1 MPEADEISDVGSSRR
16 RFWLQQLTS
25 FEPGETR
32 VAVWACVYYFCLMCS
47 YFIVKPIRDEMGVVS
62 GVENLQYLFTATFVV
77 MLFIVPVFGW
87 ISTHYTRE
95 KFLPYVYIFFIANL
109 LTFFILF
116 KTGLTQVYI
125 ARAFYV
131 WVSVYNLFVVSVFWS
146 FMSEIFNSAQ
156 AGRLF
161 AFIAAG
167 GTAGGIMGPALTSS
181 LVTEVGPEN
190 LLVISAGFLCIAL
203 FSIYRL
209 HNWHE
214 LNVKGKEAVET
225 PDNQSRQGQRIGGGI
240 LDGVKLVVTSPYLLG
255 ICLMILLYSTLATFL
270 YFQQLTIVDASVN
283 DAASRTAI
291 FAMIELFTN
300 GLTLIIQFTVTRKIV
315 KSFGIASILALIP
328 FLLCFG
334 FIALW
339 LAPVLGVIMFVQVIR
354 RAGNYS
360 ITRPLREMLY
370 VVLSNEEKYKAK
382 NFIDTAIYRGG
393 DMASAWVY
401 SGLSA
406 GLGFSL
412 STIALIA
419 VPVCGLWTYVAYK
432 LGKTQE
438 SLAVPQPDIRLSS
451 G

>member
-1 MPEADEISDVGSSRR
+1 MPEANEIPDNGGGPRSWMQR
-16 RFWLQQLTS
+16 LTS
-25 FEPGETR
+25 FEPGEART
-32 VAVWACVYYFCLMCS
+32 ALWACIYYFCLMCS
-47 YFIVKPIRDEMGVVS
+47 YFIVKPVRDEMGVVS
-62 GVENLQYLFTATFVV
+62 GVDNLQYLFTATFVV
-77 MLFIVPVFGW
+77 MLVIVPVFGW
-87 ISTHYTRE
+87 ISTHYARE
-95 KFLPYVYIFFIANL
+95 KFLPYVYIFFIANIL
-109 LTFFILF
+109 AFFILF

-146 FMSEIFNSAQ
+146 FMSEIFSSTQ

-167 GTAGGIMGPALTSS
+167 GTAGGIIGPALTSS
-181 LVTEVGPEN
+181 LVTIIGPEN
-190 LLVISAGFLCIAL
+190 LLVISAGFLGIAL
-203 FSIYRL
+203 VSIYRL
-209 HNWHE
+209 HGWHE
-214 LNVKGKEAVET
+214 RNVAMNRADPG
-225 PDNQSRQGQRIGGGI
+225 PDTRTGRSQRMGGGI
-240 LDGVKLVVTSPYLLG
+240 LDGVKLVATSPYLLG
-255 ICLMILLYSTLATFL
+255 ICSMILLYSTLATFL

-283 DAASRTAI
+283 DPASRTAV
-291 FAMIELFTN
+291 FGMIELFTN
-300 GLTLIIQFTVTRKIV
+300 GLTLILQFTVTRKIV

-334 FIALW
+334 FVALW
-339 LAPVLGVIMFVQVIR
+339 LAPVLGVIMTVQVIR
-354 RAGNYS
+354 RAGNYA

-393 DMASAWVY
+393 DMTSAWVY

-419 VPVCGLWTYVAYK
+419 VPVSGLWAYVAYK
-432 LGKTQE
+432 LGRAQE
-438 SLAVPQPDIRLSS
+438 RLAVPQSQIH
-451 G
+451 

>member
-1 MPEADEISDVGSSRR
+1 MIMPEADEISEIGSGRR
-16 RFWLQQLTS
+16 AWFKQLAS
-25 FEPGETR
+25 FEPGEAR
-32 VAVWACVYYFCLMCS
+32 VAVWACIYYFCLMCS

-62 GVENLQYLFTATFVV
+62 GVENLQYLFTATFIV
-77 MLFIVPVFGW
+77 MLIIVPVFGW
-87 ISTHYTRE
+87 ISTRYTRE
-95 KFLPYVYIFFIANL
+95 KFLPYVYIFFIANI
-109 LTFFILF
+109 LTFYILF
-116 KTGLTQVYI
+116 KTGFTQVYI

-146 FMSEIFNSAQ
+146 FMSEIFSSAQ

-167 GTAGGIMGPALTSS
+167 GTAGGIIGPALTSS
-181 LVTEVGPEN
+181 LVTILGPEN
-190 LLVISAGFLCIAL
+190 LLVISAGFLGIAL
-203 FSIYRL
+203 LSIYWL
-209 HNWHE
+209 HSWHE
-214 LNVKGKEAVET
+214 HNVKVKQPST
-225 PDNQSRQGQRIGGGI
+225 PTNNQSAPVSRMGGGI
-240 LDGVKLVVTSPYLLG
+240 LDGVKLVATSPYLLG
-255 ICLMILLYSTLATFL
+255 ICAMILLYSTLQTFL

-283 DAASRTAI
+283 DPASRTAI

-315 KSFGIASILALIP
+315 KSYGIASILALIP

-339 LAPVLGVIMFVQVIR
+339 LAPVLGVIMSVQIIR

-370 VVLSNEEKYKAK
+370 VVVSNEEKYKAK

-401 SGLSA
+401 SGLSI

-432 LGKTQE
+432 LGRTQE
-438 SLAVPQPDIRLSS
+438 RLALLQS
-451 G
+451 GTR